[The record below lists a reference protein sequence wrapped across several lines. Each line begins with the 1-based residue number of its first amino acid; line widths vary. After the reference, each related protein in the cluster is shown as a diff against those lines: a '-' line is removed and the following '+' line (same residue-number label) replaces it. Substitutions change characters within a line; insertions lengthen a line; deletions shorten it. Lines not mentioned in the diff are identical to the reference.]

1 MDTPCRFTIRAMER
15 KTPYSSTV
23 LAVEKGY
30 TLHIH
35 TVHVNNVDCGNKYTL
50 TSALPVFET
59 YIPLK

>member
-1 MDTPCRFTIRAMER
+1 MDTPCRVTIRAMER

-35 TVHVNNVDCGNKYTL
+35 TVHVNTVDCGNKYIL
-50 TSALPVFET
+50 ISALPVFET
-59 YIPLK
+59 YIYP